1 MTDPKQEH
9 LWRFY
14 YEEKTF
20 AATAV
25 LTLAVTGLEAVIP
38 VNALASDHVKNYVLQ
53 EHIESKVFDL
63 ESLLLKHTKNDI
75 SLSALS
81 TSTGTVL
88 NLDTLKADVVFGEQ
102 EVIADSLKK
111 KTNFKTANVFIN
123 EDPEPQ
129 AFPTREISEN
139 VSDTHSKMI
148 TQGFKAGASV
158 KAGFDLGFTKG
169 DVTLNTEYN
178 KSDQEG
184 NTTVKSKTIKYPS
197 QTITAPAKSVVVLEY
212 SLEENKAKAYTD
224 VNAVL
229 AGDYEKKYFFIPAH
243 KFIPD
248 PLGIGILTDL
258 IETGDIK
265 PEKEKTQRF
274 NLYDELANND
284 LLKDDDPVTL
294 DEKNKKVILNGKIL
308 TDSSVYSD
316 RFIIKKKTYSLEEY
330 EQLQKNGKSGR
341 SKRDVSSL
349 DASKKDFS
357 ALTPIDEETYTVEG
371 IVTEK

>member
-1 MTDPKQEH
+1 MKKK
-9 LWRFY
+9 LI
-14 YEEKTF
+14 

-212 SLEENKAKAYTD
+212 R
-224 VNAVL
+224 L

>member
-1 MTDPKQEH
+1 MKKK
-9 LWRFY
+9 LI
-14 YEEKTF
+14 
-20 AATAV
+20 ATAAI
-25 LTLAVTGLEAVIP
+25 LTLVVTGLEAGIP

-53 EHIESKVFDL
+53 DQIDSKVFDL
-63 ESLLLKHTKNDI
+63 ESLLFTHTKNDMA
-75 SLSALS
+75 LPDLS
-81 TSTGTVL
+81 TSTRTVL
-88 NLDTLKADVVFGEQ
+88 NLDTLQADVVFGEQ

-129 AFPTREISEN
+129 AFPTRELVEN
-139 VSDTHSKMI
+139 VSDTHSKTI

-178 KSDQEG
+178 RTNQEG
-184 NTTVKSKTIKYPS
+184 NTTVTSKTIKYPS

-224 VNAVL
+224 VNAL
-229 AGDYEKKYFFIPAH
+229 LSGEYEKKYYFIPAH

-248 PLGIGILTDL
+248 PLCIGILTDL

-265 PEKEKTQRF
+265 PEKERTQKF

-284 LLKDDDPVTL
+284 LLKADDPVTL

-308 TDSSVYSD
+308 TDSSVYND

-330 EQLQKNGKSGR
+330 EQLQNNRKGGR

-349 DASKKDFS
+349 DAAHKDIS
-357 ALTPIDEETYTVEG
+357 ALTPIDEETYTVQA